1 MEPEGNPS
9 EGYPSRVEGN
19 PSNAAHSWFTML
31 GIAAMSIVAVAGFAV
46 AIYAAWLFHDL
57 PSGNEIADYRPA
69 TSTRVFAWDGT
80 LIGEY
85 AKERR
90 IFVPYSRIPPH
101 LREAFLAAEDRNFFN
116 HSGVDVSGI
125 GRALIKD
132 VINFINGKRLEGG
145 STITQQVAKNVLLAN
160 NERTIGR
167 KLKEI
172 ILARRLEASLSKEQI
187 LELYLNDIY
196 LGYRSNGV
204 GTAAFNYFGKSVD
217 DLTLAESAYLGAL
230 PKGPSNYH
238 PTRNKEAAIGR
249 RDWVIDQ
256 MLSAGWVKP
265 EEAEKARKEDLVAQ
279 VAPERAK
286 YKDADYFVSEVERR
300 SKNILG
306 DSVYSGGYYVKT
318 TLNPRF
324 QTAARIALMDGLE
337 EYDRRHGWR
346 GAWSE
351 VSVSEGWQN
360 KVAAAYQA
368 LPQAQ
373 RIPAERPRWQVA
385 IVTGGSEVVTL
396 SGRSGH
402 IVGSDL
408 TWTNATKPLASGDVL
423 FVEET
428 ERNVF
433 RVRQVP
439 LANGAM
445 VAMDPYSG
453 RVLALVGGYSFSL
466 SNYNR
471 ATQAMRQP
479 GSSIKPFIY
488 ASALEK
494 GFTPA
499 SIVLDGPVS
508 YTGANGEVWNPQN
521 YEHDYIGYQPL
532 RKGIELSR
540 NTMTVRLAQ
549 SVGMKYV
556 ANKLIS
562 FGNYDKLEPVLA
574 MALGAGEITPY
585 RMTASYAAF
594 PNGGRRIKPHMI
606 ELVQDREGKSIYK
619 SDQRNCPVA
628 CGQGF
633 DGMESPHL
641 PTEGTPVMDPMTAY
655 QITTFLEGVVQRGTA
670 VRALALNRPV
680 AGKTGTTDD
689 YRSAWFVGFT
699 TDIVVGVFIGFDD
712 NRSLGKGETGSH
724 AALPVFVN
732 FMQLMSNDLPR
743 KPFVAPKDAVF
754 VRVRGIDEAF
764 KPGTEPK
771 QPVPAPDNGPRPY
784 LNEPVDEVAPT
795 LEPLSGPK
803 PSDVKIGEIKKTTED
818 LDQ

>member
-1 MEPEGNPS
+1 LLPIEVEEIRMQAGGNPS
-9 EGYPSRVEGN
+9 QSGHPSPQGAPN
-19 PSNAAHSWFTML
+19 WFTML
-31 GIAAMSIVAVAGFAV
+31 GVAAMSLVAVAGFAI

-90 IFVPYSRIPPH
+90 IFVPYDRIPE
-101 LREAFLAAEDRNFFN
+101 RVRQAFLAAEDRNFFN
-116 HSGVDVSGI
+116 HAGVDVSGM
-125 GRALIKD
+125 GRALVKD
-132 VINFINGKRLEGG
+132 VVNFINGKRLEGG

-160 NERTIGR
+160 NERTVGR

-172 ILARRLEASLSKEQI
+172 ILARRLEASLTKSQI

-217 DLTLAESAYLGAL
+217 DLTLAEAAYLGAL

-238 PTRNKEAAIGR
+238 PVRNKEAAIAR
-249 RDWVIDQ
+249 RNWVLEQ
-256 MLSAGWVKP
+256 MAESTWITKAD
-265 EEAEKARKEDLVAQ
+265 AEKAKKEDLIAQ
-279 VAPERAK
+279 NAPERAK

-300 SKNILG
+300 SKFILG

-346 GAWSE
+346 GPWGH
-351 VSVSEGWQN
+351 VTLNEGWQN
-360 KVAAAYQA
+360 NAASAYQA
-368 LPQAQ
+368 LTQAR
-373 RIPAERPRWQVA
+373 RIPAERTRWQVA
-385 IVTGGSEVVTL
+385 IVTGGSEVITL
-396 SGRSGH
+396 SGRSGN
-402 IVGSDL
+402 IVGSD
-408 TWTNATKPLASGDVL
+408 TAWTAAFKPLVSGDL
-423 FVEET
+423 IFVEEV
-428 ERNVF
+428 ERNAF

-439 LANGAM
+439 LVNGAM

-494 GFTPA
+494 DYTPA
-499 SIVLDGPVS
+499 SIVLDGPIS
-508 YTGANGEVWNPQN
+508 YTDNTGKVWAPHN
-521 YEHDYIGYQPL
+521 YEHDYIGNQPL

-549 SVGMKYV
+549 NVGMKYV
-556 ANKLIS
+556 ASKLVS
-562 FGNYDKLEPVLA
+562 FGPYDKIDPVLA

-585 RMTASYAAF
+585 RLTASYAAF
-594 PNGGRRIKPHMI
+594 PNGGLRIKPHMI
-606 ELVQDREGKSIYK
+606 EMVQDRQGKAIYK
-619 SDQRNCPVA
+619 SDGRTCPVA
-628 CGQGF
+628 CSQGF
-633 DGMESPHL
+633 DGLESPHL
-641 PTEGTPVMDPMTAY
+641 VAEGTPVMDPITAY
-655 QITTFLEGVVQRGTA
+655 QITSFLEGVVQRGTA

-680 AGKTGTTDD
+680 AGKTGTTNE

-699 TDIVVGVFIGFDD
+699 TDIVVGTFIGYDD
-712 NRSLGKGETGSH
+712 NRSLGSGETGSH
-724 AALPVFVN
+724 AALPMFVN
-732 FMQLMSNDLPR
+732 FMQLVSNDLPR
-743 KPFVAPKDAVF
+743 KAFAAPRDAVF
-754 VRVRGIDEAF
+754 VKVRGIDEAF
-764 KPGTEPK
+764 RAGTEPK
-771 QPVPAPDNGPRPY
+771 APIAAPVTGPKPY
-784 LNEPVDEVAPT
+784 ESLPVDEVPAVVAPEAVVKK
-795 LEPLSGPK
+795 EP
-803 PSDVKIGEIKKTTED
+803 ERF
-818 LDQ
+818 DQ